1 MQQRYFATAWADI
14 KSTPGWFGKICL
26 LALILFIPVF
36 GAIVF
41 FGYAWGWARD
51 IAWNV
56 RQPMPAR
63 IFGNE
68 DGKLYRRGWFAL
80 VIVVALAL
88 IVYLI
93 DMVLTGGLA
102 ACTASTVPQ
111 HGYYDSSPYGF
122 NPAAAAALGIGGVLV
137 SLVYFVLSLAASVFG
152 WVGAI
157 RMAIYDRLSAGF
169 QFGKIWKMI
178 THDLNGM
185 ARIIGMVL
193 LLSLILGAIAG
204 VVLTIVFFMYFGYAI
219 SVAGPALSHIGD
231 SSVPFNSSL
240 VATQLGSS
248 TLVFVLVLLVV
259 LYFLV
264 VAGVFIDLMA
274 FRAVGYWARG
284 FNVSEW
290 RGQNDPLPFE
300 VQPSQQP
307 SPAYY
312 QPQQVAQQQV
322 AQQQAVQQP
331 QQQAAPAVQA
341 QPPAYQADQAP
352 VAPAASQAFPSAAA
366 SAVGAQPAASAPPA
380 AAPPVG
386 AQGQPSAAPVPE
398 PGAGAPEPAS
408 PDQPGAV
415 APASQPIPAPAA
427 VPEGAAPAPAPLSA
441 PAAEPAAAPSD
452 PAVAGEDADPSQTGE
467 QGGTPSV

>member
-36 GAIVF
+36 GAIAF

-102 ACTASTVPQ
+102 ACTASTMPQ
-111 HGYYDSSPYGF
+111 QGYYDPSPYGF

-193 LLSLILGAIAG
+193 LMSLILVAIAG

-231 SSVPFNSSL
+231 SSVPFSSSL

-248 TLVFVLVLLVV
+248 TLIFVLVLLVV

-264 VAGVFIDLMA
+264 VASVFVDLMA

-284 FNVSEW
+284 FNVPEW

-300 VQPSQQP
+300 VQPPQQP

-312 QPQQVAQQQV
+312 QP
-322 AQQQAVQQP
+322 QQQAVQQP
-331 QQQAAPAVQA
+331 QQQAAPVVQA
-341 QPPAYQADQAP
+341 QQPAYQAGQAP
-352 VAPAASQAFPSAAA
+352 AAPAASQAFPSAAA

-427 VPEGAAPAPAPLSA
+427 VPEGTAPAPAPLSA
-441 PAAEPAAAPSD
+441 PAAEPAAAPSE
-452 PAVAGEDADPSQTGE
+452 PAVAGKDADPSQTGE